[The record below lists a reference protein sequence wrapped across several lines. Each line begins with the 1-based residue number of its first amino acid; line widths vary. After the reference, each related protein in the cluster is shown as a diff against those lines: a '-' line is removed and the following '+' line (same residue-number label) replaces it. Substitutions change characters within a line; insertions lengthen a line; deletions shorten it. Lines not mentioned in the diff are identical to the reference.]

1 MFLIKHIQQLI
12 SPILTDLFNECLKT
26 GTYPDCLKIAK
37 VIALHKS
44 GNKHD
49 PNNFRPISLLPV
61 INKIFEKLIYNRMN
75 TFFEKHNI
83 IKETQFGFRKGHST
97 DLAVSKFYED
107 TLLSLDNNISTCAIL
122 LDLSKAFDSV
132 SRDILLFKLYN
143 YGIRGN
149 IYELIKS
156 YLQER
161 KQFIQYN
168 DKKSKLIPTK
178 VGVPQ
183 GSILSPLFF
192 LTMINDLKNC
202 SKFKVINFADDTLL
216 YFRYNKFEN
225 VNTVLNNELEKIN
238 KWMSQNHLK
247 LNISKTKFM
256 IFAPRSKT
264 NSPIKI
270 TLKIGTKEIEQ
281 VSHYK
286 YLGLIIDDKLNWKQH
301 ITFLATKLSRSLGML
316 FKIRH
321 FIVKKTI
328 LLLIQGIFITHIRYG
343 ILCYGRADK
352 TILQPI
358 EILYNRAIRCINFY
372 RKGNGQT
379 TKLYYNDKLLKLNE
393 IFELELAKFMH
404 KYNNNS
410 LPKSFRNYFVPADNI
425 HSHDTRNKKSK
436 LFIPRANKKLG
447 QKSISFLGSKCWNK
461 IPNKIKDIKYA
472 NTFTKQLKIHLLE
485 TYR

>member
-1 MFLIKHIQQLI
+1 MRL
-12 SPILTDLFNECLKT
+12 
-26 GTYPDCLKIAK
+26 
-37 VIALHKS
+37 
-44 GNKHD
+44 
-49 PNNFRPISLLPV
+49 
-61 INKIFEKLIYNRMN
+61 
-75 TFFEKHNI
+75 
-83 IKETQFGFRKGHST
+83 
-97 DLAVSKFYED
+97 
-107 TLLSLDNNISTCAIL
+107 AIL

-321 FIVKKTI
+321 FIVKK
-328 LLLIQGIFITHIRYG
+328 
-343 ILCYGRADK
+343 
-352 TILQPI
+352 
-358 EILYNRAIRCINFY
+358 
-372 RKGNGQT
+372 
-379 TKLYYNDKLLKLNE
+379 
-393 IFELELAKFMH
+393 
-404 KYNNNS
+404 NNS
-410 LPKSFRNYFVPADNI
+410 SNSRHIYN
-425 HSHDTRNKKSK
+425 SH
-436 LFIPRANKKLG
+436 
-447 QKSISFLGSKCWNK
+447 
-461 IPNKIKDIKYA
+461 
-472 NTFTKQLKIHLLE
+472 
-485 TYR
+485 

>member
-1 MFLIKHIQQLI
+1 
-12 SPILTDLFNECLKT
+12 
-26 GTYPDCLKIAK
+26 
-37 VIALHKS
+37 
-44 GNKHD
+44 
-49 PNNFRPISLLPV
+49 
-61 INKIFEKLIYNRMN
+61 
-75 TFFEKHNI
+75 
-83 IKETQFGFRKGHST
+83 
-97 DLAVSKFYED
+97 
-107 TLLSLDNNISTCAIL
+107 
-122 LDLSKAFDSV
+122 
-132 SRDILLFKLYN
+132 
-143 YGIRGN
+143 
-149 IYELIKS
+149 
-156 YLQER
+156 
-161 KQFIQYN
+161 
-168 DKKSKLIPTK
+168 
-178 VGVPQ
+178 
-183 GSILSPLFF
+183 
-192 LTMINDLKNC
+192 MINDLKNC

-225 VNTVLNNELEKIN
+225 VNTILNNELEKIN

-256 IFAPRSKT
+256 IFASRLKT
-264 NSPIKI
+264 SPPIKI
-270 TLKIGTKEIEQ
+270 TLKIGTQEIEQ

-286 YLGLIIDDKLNWKQH
+286 YLGLIIDDKLNWKKH

-352 TILQPI
+352 TILKPI
-358 EILYNRAIRCINFY
+358 DILYNRAIRCINFY

-410 LPKSFRNYFVPADNI
+410 LPKSFNNYFVPSDNI
-425 HSHDTRNKKSK
+425 HSHNTRNKKSK

-447 QKSISFLGSKCWNK
+447 QKSISFLGRKCWNK
-461 IPNKIKDIKYA
+461 IPNTIKDIKYS
-472 NTFTKQLKIHLLE
+472 NTFTKQLKNHLLE